1 MINDTL
7 NREVDYKGPAW
18 ATERRTTDD
27 DGTVP
32 WFAAPVGRG
41 YTVPG
46 VGAEVTDIGQGDG
59 ATTFELLNCPNESVP
74 GPETYIDQA
83 HGIGGLNAAFAS
95 ADAMRRYARVLL
107 EVADD
112 VERVTGGAR

>member
-1 MINDTL
+1 MNNDTL
-7 NREVDYKGPAW
+7 AREIDYVGPAW
-18 ATERRTTDD
+18 ATVRRTTDD

-46 VGAEVTDIGQGDG
+46 VGPESTDISQGDG
-59 ATTFELLNCPNESVP
+59 AMTFELLNCPNESAP
-74 GPETYIDQA
+74 GPETYIEQLC
-83 HGIGGLNAAFAS
+83 GFSGLFAAFAS

-112 VERVTGGAR
+112 VDRVMGCAR

>member
-7 NREVDYKGPAW
+7 NREIDYKGPAW
-18 ATERRTTDD
+18 ATERRDAG
-27 DGTVP
+27 DGDPP

-59 ATTFELLNCPNESVP
+59 AMTFELLNCPNESVS

-83 HGIGGLNAAFAS
+83 CALGGLNAAFAS

-112 VERVTGGAR
+112 VERVLGVAR